1 LRNRNLLALC
11 TLTLLASGCRRATDD
26 EYEQGKL
33 LRDTLEQ
40 AECATQILSDKEEH
54 LAMHVH
60 LRLSAMEHQL
70 ADLRRI
76 RATTGTTTDSGPG
89 RLEDLPLRIDIRKR
103 APDAIANLNVEIAAQ
118 IAERRRI
125 AFEIANRTAQV
136 TSPLPLAVKKSVQDD
151 FNEGVKTLQD
161 WQSQL
166 EQLSV
171 AIQLQNLGI
180 TAKELEETRAA
191 LQTNGYVVNSL
202 RNSIRLLREQ
212 LRLDPGNSH
221 MENCIWDTTPSQS
234 VMNDK
239 PPANPKE

>member
-1 LRNRNLLALC
+1 
-11 TLTLLASGCRRATDD
+11 
-26 EYEQGKL
+26 
-33 LRDTLEQ
+33 
-40 AECATQILSDKEEH
+40 
-54 LAMHVH
+54 
-60 LRLSAMEHQL
+60 MEHEL
-70 ADLRRI
+70 AGLRRT

-89 RLEDLPLRIDIRKR
+89 GLEDLPLRIDIRKL
-103 APDAIANLNVEIAAQ
+103 APHAIANLNVQIAAH

-125 AFEIANRTAQV
+125 TSEIANRTARV
-136 TSPLPLAVKKSVQDD
+136 TSPLPLAVKNSVQDD

-180 TAKELEETRAA
+180 IAKELEETRAA
-191 LQTNGYVVNSL
+191 FQTNGYVVNAM

-221 MENCIWDTTPSQS
+221 MENCS
-234 VMNDK
+234 
-239 PPANPKE
+239 

>member
-1 LRNRNLLALC
+1 MRNRNLLTLC
-11 TLTLLASGCRRATDD
+11 TLTFLASGCRRATDD

-60 LRLSAMEHQL
+60 LRLSAMEHEL
-70 ADLRRI
+70 AGLRRT
-76 RATTGTTTDSGPG
+76 RATTDSGPG
-89 RLEDLPLRIDIRKR
+89 RLEDLPLRIDIRKLG
-103 APDAIANLNVEIAAQ
+103 PDAIANLNVQIAAH

-125 AFEIANRTAQV
+125 TFEIANRTAQV

-180 TAKELEETRAA
+180 IAKELEETRAA
-191 LQTNGYVVNSL
+191 FQTNGYVVNAM

-212 LRLDPGNSH
+212 LRLDPGKSH
-221 MENCIWDTTPSQS
+221 MENCSWDTTPSQS

>member
-1 LRNRNLLALC
+1 
-11 TLTLLASGCRRATDD
+11 
-26 EYEQGKL
+26 
-33 LRDTLEQ
+33 
-40 AECATQILSDKEEH
+40 
-54 LAMHVH
+54 
-60 LRLSAMEHQL
+60 
-70 ADLRRI
+70 
-76 RATTGTTTDSGPG
+76 
-89 RLEDLPLRIDIRKR
+89 LEDLPLRIDIRKL
-103 APDAIANLNVEIAAQ
+103 APDAIANLNVQIAAH

-125 AFEIANRTAQV
+125 TFEIATRTAQV

-180 TAKELEETRAA
+180 IAKELEETRAA
-191 LQTNGYVVNSL
+191 FQTNGYVVNAM

-221 MENCIWDTTPSQS
+221 MENCSWDTTPSQS